1 MIDVAEITETPSSA
15 MEASCQIQELPS
27 LRGLSNLGNTCF
39 FNSVMQCLGQTPYLL
54 NLLEETSQ
62 PGQTFRL
69 PGGQYQIEKDK
80 TIELEPLEGVLDEWR
95 PLTRVLAETLG
106 ELQNGRAEVIHLF
119 QCKSQNNSCLFICV

>member
-1 MIDVAEITETPSSA
+1 MAEIVADAPSP
-15 MEASCQIQELPS
+15 MEATTISTLAHKLPPV
-27 LRGLSNLGNTCF
+27 RGLTNLGNTCF

-54 NLLEETSQ
+54 SLLEETSQ

-69 PGGQYQIEKDK
+69 PGGKYEVEKDK

-106 ELQNGRAEVIHLF
+106 ELQSGRSEVRERKNGF
-119 QCKSQNNSCLFICV
+119 